1 MPRCSVSAPSSWP
14 LSRFGERILRGERAA
29 VLRRR
34 RPAHECLTFR
44 PFCASQTQLE
54 QEGLANQHQQEEL
67 RRQQE
72 QLLEQQQKLHDLQV
86 SCAQCSQLSA
96 RLAVFACPPSF
107 RLESFAFPH
116 HRRCV
121 LRAMWRVARRACRR
135 ATTGEKKGCAR
146 GRALLVYATTACS
159 SSWPKPELRSV
170 SRSFGRAWLDRGE
183 ALAVVVGRRPLGWA
197 SYLSARVAW
206 SPPSRDKW
214 FFVSLMAELCPRER
228 RR

>member
-96 RLAVFACPPSF
+96 RLAVFACPPELPSRVICIPPPPALCF
-107 RLESFAFPH
+107 ARDVASCASRLPKGDD
-116 HRRCV
+116 
-121 LRAMWRVARRACRR
+121 
-135 ATTGEKKGCAR
+135 GEKKR
-146 GRALLVYATTACS
+146 LCS
-159 SSWPKPELRSV
+159 RPRFTGICYHRV
-170 SRSFGRAWLDRGE
+170 F
-183 ALAVVVGRRPLGWA
+183 VVVAQTRA
-197 SYLSARVAW
+197 SVRQSIL
-206 SPPSRDKW
+206 
-214 FFVSLMAELCPRER
+214 REGLA
-228 RR
+228 